1 MRAFTIMIYRQVKRF
16 MRARSRVAG
25 MILNPLVWLVFF
37 GLGWSG
43 AFKSNTM
50 FGGVDYLTYLSPGLY
65 AMTIFNLSFVSGLS
79 VIWDRE
85 FGFLKEVLVAPASR
99 RESIAG
105 RIVGDS
111 IVATFQGLVVLALT
125 FLIANLRVEGVLP
138 AILVGFLMALAFSS
152 FGVGIATRMES
163 MEGFQII
170 MSLLMLPLIFLS
182 GAIYPIQTMPD
193 WMRMLAYINP
203 LTYAVDA
210 ARQSLTDVTGVFAF
224 STDIAV
230 LLALV
235 AVLMG
240 VAMVLFDAATLE

>member
-1 MRAFTIMIYRQVKRF
+1 MRAFTVMIYRQVKRF
-16 MRARSRVAG
+16 IRARSRVAG
-25 MILNPLVWLVFF
+25 MILNPIVWLVFF

-50 FGGVDYLTYLSPGLY
+50 FGGVDYLTYLSPGLF
-65 AMTIFNLSFVSGLS
+65 AMTVFNLSFVSGLS

-99 RESIAG
+99 KESIAG

-111 IVATFQGLVVLALT
+111 IVATFQGLIVLALT
-125 FLIANLRVEGVLP
+125 FLIANLKVEGVLS
-138 AILVGFLMALAFSS
+138 AIFVGFLMALAFSS
-152 FGVGIATRMES
+152 FGVGIATKMES

-182 GAIYPIQTMPD
+182 GAIYPIQAMPD
-193 WMRMLAYINP
+193 WMKMLAYINP

-210 ARQSLTDVTGVFAF
+210 ARQSLTDAAGVFSF
-224 STDIAV
+224 SMDIGV
-230 LLALV
+230 LLVLV
-235 AVLMG
+235 AVLLG
-240 VAMVLFDAATLE
+240 VAMVLFERTTID

>member
-1 MRAFTIMIYRQVKRF
+1 MRAFAVMVYRQVKRF
-16 MRARSRVAG
+16 MRAKSRVAG
-25 MILNPLVWLVFF
+25 MILNPIVWLVFF
-37 GLGWSG
+37 GMGWSG
-43 AFKSNTM
+43 VFRSSSV
-50 FGGVDYLTYLSPGLY
+50 FGGVSYLTYLAPGLF
-65 AMTIFNLSFVSGLS
+65 AMTVFNLSFISGLS

-99 RESIAG
+99 KETIAG

-111 IVATFQGLVVLALT
+111 IVATSQGLVILALT
-125 FLIANLRVEGVLP
+125 FLIADLKVEGLP
-138 AILVGFLMALAFSS
+138 IAISVGFLMAMAFSG

-182 GAIYPIQTMPD
+182 GAIYPIQTMPE
-193 WMRMLAYINP
+193 WMKVLAYINP

-210 ARQSLTDVTGVFAF
+210 ARQSLTNVSGIFSL

-230 LLALV
+230 LVVLV
-235 AVLMG
+235 GVFLG
-240 VAMVLFDAATLE
+240 VAMMLFEGATME